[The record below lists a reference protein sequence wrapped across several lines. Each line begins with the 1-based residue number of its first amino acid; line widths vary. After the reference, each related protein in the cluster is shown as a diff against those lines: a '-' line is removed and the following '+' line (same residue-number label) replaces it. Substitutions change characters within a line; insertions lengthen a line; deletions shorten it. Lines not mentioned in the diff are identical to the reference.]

1 MASKL
6 EKRSNAMLVSAEDGI
21 PLTFAMIGLAKISG
35 FNWDAGN
42 ARKSEDKH
50 GVSMAEAE
58 KMFFNTPL
66 PILED
71 AAHSAQEIRIHA
83 FGKTDEG
90 RALHITFTLR
100 KAGTLI
106 RVISARDM
114 HRKER
119 AIYDQA
125 S

>member
-1 MASKL
+1 
-6 EKRSNAMLVSAEDGI
+6 
-21 PLTFAMIGLAKISG
+21 
-35 FNWDAGN
+35 
-42 ARKSEDKH
+42 
-50 GVSMAEAE
+50 MAEAE
-58 KMFFNTPL
+58 QVFFNTPL
-66 PILED
+66 LVLED
-71 AAHSAQEIRIHA
+71 AAHSTQEVRIHA
-83 FGKTDEG
+83 LGMTDEG

-119 AIYDQA
+119 MIYDQA